1 MRAKQWATW
10 CAIVMLLICVGSAKA
25 QSEDPTGDAGDSLD
39 ALRQGRLVI
48 WVLRQTPGHRP
59 RGASAG
65 NRDQAEI
72 VYHEQTASTFGE
84 SASDYGTASSN
95 YGVASSSPTISAENV
110 MPSTDQNT
118 NGNTA
123 ANPAD
128 PSSKASDYKEQTAG
142 SFGQPSGSFGT
153 ASSNHGQTSSSY
165 GQSASTYGTAASNHG
180 QTAGSFGNS
189 LSTIAE
195 AGTNAANGPKPDRN
209 PLRERLADALQDLF
223 PELQV
228 QFTDVYADDLKD
240 DLVAVRGS
248 TAYPDLLIGP
258 LSAEWWNDLQS
269 RFGLAMLQPASF
281 LADGLPYGESFTP
294 EFAIFAKAPHMDAA
308 RAFALWMS
316 EGESCPG
323 CVEQGSSKRSQDAA
337 DVAVSAIGHLLRG
350 ENLGE
355 VADPSMADFSPR
367 LGQGMLAT
375 TGSGLADAGEV
386 RVEVIQASTAEHLA
400 VVALRVLVSS
410 DSVFGLA
417 HPLVVLRRADSGAWR
432 VLHVSLNLP
441 EVEQQSERLALANT
455 SPPARAE
462 RHAGVVGISQASPP
476 DGDSRPPVPELWWDN
491 GGGAGLQVVE
501 WQKSRG
507 GWLDAHLYLA
517 PDHNPKLQTRV
528 TAQFASSQGRYRWR
542 VWSVGAEGE
551 MKISPW
557 HTLNILPK

>member
-10 CAIVMLLICVGSAKA
+10 CAMVVLLACAGLARA
-25 QSEDPTGDAGDSLD
+25 QSEDSAGDPGDSLD

-48 WVLRQTPGHRP
+48 WVLRPSTGHRL

-72 VYHEQTASTFGE
+72 TYREQSASSFGQ

-110 MPSTDQNT
+110 MPSTDQNS

-123 ANPAD
+123 ATPAD

-142 SFGQPSGSFGT
+142 SFGQTSGSFGT
-153 ASSNHGQTSSSY
+153 ASSNHGQTAGTY
-165 GQSASTYGTAASNHG
+165 GQTASTYGTAASNHG
-180 QTAGSFGNS
+180 QNAGSFGNS
-189 LSTIAE
+189 LSTIAQ
-195 AGTNAANGPKPDRN
+195 AGTSAANAPKPD
-209 PLRERLADALQDLF
+209 PLQERLSADLQDLF

-228 QFTDVYADDLKD
+228 QFVDVYVDDLKD
-240 DLVAVRGS
+240 DLVAVKG
-248 TAYPDLLIGP
+248 TAAYPDLLIGP
-258 LSAEWWNDLQS
+258 LSAEWWSGLQG

-281 LADGLPYGESFTP
+281 LADGLPYGESFAP
-294 EFAIFAKAPHMDAA
+294 EFAILARAPHMETAK
-308 RAFALWMS
+308 AFALWMS
-316 EGESCPG
+316 EGDSCAG
-323 CVEQGSSKRSQDAA
+323 CVQQSSSKRSQDAA

-375 TGSGLADAGEV
+375 SGNGVADAGAV
-386 RVEVIQASTAEHLA
+386 RVEVIQVSTAAHLA
-400 VVALRVLVSS
+400 IVALRVMVSS

-417 HPLVVLRRADSGAWR
+417 HPLVVLRRADSGAWK

-441 EVEQQSERLALANT
+441 EVEQQSESLALANT

-462 RHAGVVGISQASPP
+462 RHAGVVGISQASPL

-501 WQKSRG
+501 WQRSRG

-528 TAQFASSQGRYRWR
+528 TAQFANSQGRYRWR

-557 HTLNILPK
+557 RTLNILPK